1 MTESVPADFEALTSE
16 LRRLGIEIGA
26 MLPALVES
34 RRTYMRTR
42 SAADKAEMVR
52 LESAAQELGE
62 RHTRLYDELKR
73 VSGLPA
79 ELLEAIDRPQL
90 PSDGVD
96 RRPRA
101 SLVRE
106 KVETTGIVDDYIA
119 DAIDA
124 VCRIV
129 PKDWLDAQVDQS
141 HQLVH
146 LASGQ
151 DCLSLVKGLRPESE
165 FPTLHRLRQM
175 ICVGHDY
182 LNNIPAYDQFA
193 GATLVP
199 QLSQFG
205 IQFDNLKQVGGPLDE
220 RLRRLSEHGGSS
232 VDASIFELLVAAR
245 CVEKGRRVEFID
257 EGSER
262 TPDLRCHDPF
272 PLQIECKRKRVLSEY
287 ELAEEQLMRQLF
299 LALETEAKRRGLW
312 GRFELFLSVEANAA
326 PAQEIAARMISQRLA
341 PHPERHTEYPW
352 GSVAFVPLPNH
363 IDIPPTRIYSPHML
377 RAVFNWNSDLPDWDG
392 LVCRVDGGGDFDTDR
407 VARPIGLVWRN
418 TTRRAVQRRAWSP
431 VDLFGDATN
440 QITPG
445 EFGIIYLAYHEGARA
460 EVADE
465 RLQRFFDRV
474 GTWEHA
480 GSIRIP
486 ISFLVRLYPRP
497 LDHGV
502 PDLIESTIQLCSGVY
517 GDPRLFED
525 FPHSIFTMT
534 PSEAVYDSD

>member
-1 MTESVPADFEALTSE
+1 MTDSLPAEFKALASQ
-16 LRRLGIEIGA
+16 LKALGAEINA
-26 MLPALVES
+26 MLPALVEA

-42 SAADKAEMVR
+42 SVPDKAEMVR
-52 LESAAQELGE
+52 LESFAQELGE

-73 VSGLPA
+73 ASGLPD
-79 ELLEAIDRPQL
+79 ELLEAIDHPHL
-90 PSDGVD
+90 PSDGID
-96 RRPRA
+96 RRPREN
-101 SLVRE
+101 LVRDM
-106 KVETTGIVDDYIA
+106 VETTGLVDDHIA
-119 DAIDA
+119 GAIDT

-129 PKDWLDAQVDQS
+129 PKEWLGAEDHS
-141 HQLVH
+141 HQLAD
-146 LASGQ
+146 LANGR

-175 ICVGHDY
+175 IRVGQDY
-182 LNNIPAYDQFA
+182 LTNNSAYDQFA

-205 IQFDNLKQVGGPLDE
+205 IQFENLKQVGGSLDE
-220 RLRRLSEHGGSS
+220 RLRRLWDSNGAA

-257 EGSER
+257 EGTEK
-262 TPDLRCHDPF
+262 TPDIRCHDPF
-272 PLQIECKRKRVLSEY
+272 PVQIECKRKRVLSDY

-299 LALETEAKRRGLW
+299 FALELEAKMKGLW
-312 GRFELFLSVEANAA
+312 GRFELFLTVEANAM
-326 PAQEIAARMISQRLA
+326 PVQEIVVRMISQRLA
-341 PHPERHTEYPW
+341 PHPERHTDYPW
-352 GSVAFVPLPNH
+352 GSVAFVSLPH
-363 IDIPPTRIYSPHML
+363 RIDVEPTRMYSPQML

-392 LVCRVDGGGDFDTDR
+392 IVCRLDGGGDFDVDR
-407 VARPIGLVWRN
+407 VSRPIGLVWRN
-418 TTRRAVQRRAWSP
+418 VTRKAVQRRAWSP

-474 GTWEHA
+474 TEWEHA

-502 PDLIESTIQLCSGVY
+502 PDLIESTIRLCSGVY

-525 FPHSIFTMT
+525 FPNSIFTMT
-534 PSEAVYDSD
+534 P